1 MLKSLLVAP
10 LLALGLVAGAAASA
24 TAAEKPDAAVHYHTV
39 KVDGLDIFY
48 REAGSADR
56 PTLLLL
62 HGFPSS
68 SHMFRNLIPLLADRY
83 HVIAP
88 DYPGFGYSSMPAAKE
103 FEYTFDHLAL
113 VTEHF
118 TQAVGLKN
126 YTIYVQDY
134 GAPVGFRLAVA
145 HPERITGII
154 VQNGNAYEE
163 GVGQGVQPLLKYG
176 TDPSAENEAVLRKVL
191 TLETTRFQYTHGVS
205 DPSRVDPDSWTV
217 DQAQLDRPGN
227 AEIQL
232 ALFKD
237 YRSNVALYPKWH
249 DYFKSHQP
257 PTLIVWGQN
266 DPFFTV
272 EGARAY
278 ARDNPN
284 VELHLLD
291 TGHFVLED
299 RLGEA
304 TQLIRAFLAAHLDK

>member
-1 MLKSLLVAP
+1 MLKSLLVVP
-10 LLALGLVAGAAASA
+10 MLALGVVAGTATSA
-24 TAAEKPDAAVHYHTV
+24 KAVEKPDTAVHYRTV
-39 KVDGLDIFY
+39 KVDGVDIFY
-48 REAGSADR
+48 REAGATDR

-62 HGFPSS
+62 HGFPTS

-83 HVIAP
+83 HIIAP
-88 DYPGFGYSSMPAAKE
+88 DYPGFGYSSMPAVKE
-103 FEYTFDHLAL
+103 FKYTFDHLAL
-113 VTEHF
+113 VVDHF

-134 GAPVGFRLAVA
+134 GAPVGFRLAAA

-163 GVGQGVQPLLKYG
+163 GLGEGMKPLIDYG
-176 TDPSAENEAVLRKVL
+176 KDQSAENEAALRKVL
-191 TLETTRFQYTHGVS
+191 TVATTQFQYLHGVS

-232 ALFKD
+232 SLFKD
-237 YRSNVALYPKWH
+237 YQNNVALYPQWH

-257 PTLIVWGQN
+257 PMLIVWGKN

-272 EGARAY
+272 EGAKAY
-278 ARDNPN
+278 GRDNPN

-299 RLGEA
+299 QLGEA
-304 TQLIRAFLAAHLDK
+304 TQLIRAFLATHLDQ

>member
-1 MLKSLLVAP
+1 
-10 LLALGLVAGAAASA
+10 
-24 TAAEKPDAAVHYHTV
+24 
-39 KVDGLDIFY
+39 
-48 REAGSADR
+48 
-56 PTLLLL
+56 
-62 HGFPSS
+62 
-68 SHMFRNLIPLLADRY
+68 
-83 HVIAP
+83 
-88 DYPGFGYSSMPAAKE
+88 MPAVNE

-113 VTEHF
+113 VVGHF
-118 TQAVGLKN
+118 TEAVGLKN

-134 GAPVGFRLAVA
+134 GAPVGFRLAAA
-145 HPERITGII
+145 HPEQITSII

-163 GVGQGVQPLLKYG
+163 GLGEGMQPLINYG
-176 TDPSAENEAVLRKVL
+176 KDQSAENEKALRKVL
-191 TLETTRFQYTHGVS
+191 TVETTKFQYTHGVS
-205 DPSRVDPDSWTV
+205 DASRVDPDSWTA

-237 YRSNVALYPKWH
+237 YRNNVALYPQWH

-272 EGARAY
+272 EGAKAY

-299 RLGEA
+299 RLGET

>member
-1 MLKSLLVAP
+1 MIKSLVVAP
-10 LLALGLVAGAAASA
+10 LVALGMVAGVAGQAKGAQR
-24 TAAEKPDAAVHYHTV
+24 PDATVHHRTV

-48 REAGSADR
+48 REAGAADR
-56 PTLLLL
+56 PTILLL

-83 HVIAP
+83 HIIAP
-88 DYPGFGYSSMPAAKE
+88 DYPGFGYSSMPTVRE
-103 FEYTFDHLAL
+103 FEYSFDHLAR
-113 VTEHF
+113 VIDHF
-118 TQAVGLKN
+118 TQAAGLKK

-134 GAPVGFRLAVA
+134 GAPVGFRLAA
-145 HPERITGII
+145 GHPERITGII

-163 GVGQGVQPLLKYG
+163 GLGAGMKPLIDYG
-176 TDPSAENEAVLRKVL
+176 KDQSAGNEKTLRNAL
-191 TLETTRFQYTHGVS
+191 TVETTKFQYVHGVS
-205 DPSRVDPDSWTV
+205 DASRVDPDSWTV

-232 ALFKD
+232 ELFKD
-237 YRSNVALYPKWH
+237 YRNNVALYPQWH

-299 RLGEA
+299 QLGEA
-304 TQLIRAFLAAHLDK
+304 TQLIRAFLATRLDQ

>member
-1 MLKSLLVAP
+1 MFKSLLVTP
-10 LLALGLVAGAAASA
+10 LAALGLDTGAATSA
-24 TAAEKPDAAVHYHTV
+24 TAAEKPDATVHYHTV

-48 REAGSADR
+48 REAGAADR

-62 HGFPSS
+62 HGFPTS

-83 HVIAP
+83 HIIAP
-88 DYPGFGYSSMPAAKE
+88 DYPGFGYSSMPTVND

-113 VTEHF
+113 VVEHF

-126 YTIYVQDY
+126 YTLYVQDY

-163 GVGQGVQPLLKYG
+163 GLSEGMQPLLNYG
-176 TDPSAENEAVLRKVL
+176 KDQSPQNEAALRKVL
-191 TLETTRFQYTHGVS
+191 TVQTTKFQYVHGVS
-205 DPSRVDPDSWTV
+205 DVSRLDPDSWTV
-217 DQAQLDRPGN
+217 DQALLDRPGN

-237 YRSNVALYPKWH
+237 YRNNVALYSQWH

-272 EGARAY
+272 EGAQAY

-299 RLGEA
+299 RLAEA
-304 TQLIRAFLAAHLDK
+304 TQLIRAFLATHLDK

>member
-1 MLKSLLVAP
+1 MLKFLQVAP
-10 LLALGLVAGAAASA
+10 LLALGWVAGAAASA
-24 TAAEKPDAAVHYHTV
+24 KAAEKPDTTVHHRTV
-39 KVDGLDIFY
+39 TVDGLDIFY
-48 REAGSADR
+48 REAGAVDR

-88 DYPGFGYSSMPAAKE
+88 DYPGFGYSSMPTVKN

-113 VTEHF
+113 VVDHF

-134 GAPVGFRLAVA
+134 GAPVGFRLAAA

-154 VQNGNAYEE
+154 VQNGNAYLE
-163 GVGQGVQPLLKYG
+163 GVGQGLQPLLKYG
-176 TDPSAENEAVLRKVL
+176 TDQNAENEAVLRKVL
-191 TLETTRFQYTHGVS
+191 TMETTKFQYTHGVS
-205 DPSRVDPDSWTV
+205 DPSRVDPDSWTI

-237 YRSNVALYPKWH
+237 YRSNVALYPQWH

-257 PTLIVWGQN
+257 PTLVVWGQN

-272 EGARAY
+272 DGAKAY

-299 RLGEA
+299 QLGEA
-304 TQLIRAFLAAHLDK
+304 TQLIRAFLATHLDK